1 MRWLTARREDD
12 RGAVAVWVALSI
24 IPIVGFLAV
33 VADVGMLYW
42 ERGQLQN
49 GADSAALSV
58 AMECAQKPTTCSA
71 GSAALASTI
80 ASQNANDGNANATI
94 ADLEIDGRSG
104 SVTVV
109 ASTLTDDGAVEL
121 VHPLASMVVGAEVAQ
136 TVDARA
142 TVEWGTPV
150 AGNTLA
156 LAFGLCEFMEHMPSG
171 GSVDG
176 TPITVR
182 YDTTERRN
190 CGGVFAR
197 GGFGWLDSGSCQ
209 ADISL
214 DDPWVEGDPGASSSG
229 SGCPSTYLR
238 NLAVNKTTVLV
249 PLFEDCR
256 TGSSGSAT
264 GKCTGANTEYQIV
277 RFAAFKVTG
286 IKIPGTMLPDPAAVP
301 SCGGGCF
308 GIQGYF
314 LDYVELGED
323 YELGDAPYGGLQI
336 VRMID

>member
-1 MRWLTARREDD
+1 MRWLTRRRDD
-12 RGAVAVWVALSI
+12 DSGAAAVWVALTIVPI
-24 IPIVGFLAV
+24 IGFLAV

-58 AMECAQKPTTCSA
+58 AMECAQKPTTCTG
-71 GSAALASTI
+71 GSAALATNV
-80 ASQNANDGNANATI
+80 ASMNANDGAANATI
-94 ADLEIDGRSG
+94 ENLDIDGRSG
-104 SVTVV
+104 EVTIA
-109 ASTLTDDGAVEL
+109 ASTLTGSGDTEL
-121 VHPLASMVVGAEVAQ
+121 AHPLASFVVGDDVAQ
-136 TVDARA
+136 TVDAHA
-142 TVEWGTPV
+142 TVEWGTPI
-150 AGNTLA
+150 AGSTLA

-197 GGFGWLDSGSCQ
+197 GGFGWLDSTDCQ
-209 ADISL
+209 ADIAL
-214 DDPWVEGDPGASSSG
+214 DHPWVEGDPGASSTG
-229 SGCPSTYLR
+229 SGCSNAYMR
-238 NLAVNKTTVLV
+238 SLAMNKTTVLV
-249 PLFEDCR
+249 PLYEDCR

-264 GKCTGANTEYQIV
+264 GKCTGTNTQYQIV

-286 IKIPGTMLPDPAAVP
+286 IKIPGASSVDPTAVP

-323 YELGDAPYGGLQI
+323 YELGDAPYGGVQI